1 MVSANAVSVNVAFAN
16 AATFVYAATFAIFGS
31 SALGSTK
38 QCKQVW
44 SPPDAF
50 VFKVN
55 VDEVVFAEQ
64 RKLGVGVVIRNCE
77 GLFMGALSM
86 KLNQHLEVEAK
97 TYELGIMFAKIWDF
111 MRLFLRGILLWFQ
124 IAGIS
129 PPPS

>member
-1 MVSANAVSVNVAFAN
+1 MVSTNAVSINVAFAN

-44 SPPDAF
+44 SPPNAS

>member
-44 SPPDAF
+44 SPLDAS

-64 RKLGVGVVIRNCE
+64 RKLGVGVVIRNYE